1 MAVLPLLSISRCFWW
16 GHSPS
21 NPAPEAFP
29 TPATST
35 ARKGKA
41 LQGRNEF
48 ALQECTELFPCR
60 THTPRANTHSQSFK
74 LAGSWK
80 KKKKEENLH
89 INFAWL
95 EMATAI
101 PGNLTALIKKKKAH
115 NSCMGVFCWPS
126 SPPCPSL
133 LPFPSPN
140 LHCTTST
147 NDLGIKYPPES
158 TSCLLK
164 DFLRL
169 QSLKY
174 LSKSRVQVV

>member
-1 MAVLPLLSISRCFWW
+1 MFLVGPFSQQFNTRGFPNTCHLHLGQERECFARQKWICFPGMHWLLFLQD
-16 GHSPS
+16 
-21 NPAPEAFP
+21 
-29 TPATST
+29 TTST
-35 ARKGKA
+35 CQHTHPELQIGRDLEKKA
-41 LQGRNEF
+41 
-48 ALQECTELFPCR
+48 
-60 THTPRANTHSQSFK
+60 
-74 LAGSWK
+74 
-80 KKKKEENLH
+80 NLR

-126 SPPCPSL
+126 CPSL
-133 LPFPSPN
+133 LPFPFPN
-140 LHCTTST
+140 LHSRNST
-147 NDLGIKYPPES
+147 NYLSIKYPTEN

-174 LSKSRVQVV
+174 LSKSRVKVVSKHW